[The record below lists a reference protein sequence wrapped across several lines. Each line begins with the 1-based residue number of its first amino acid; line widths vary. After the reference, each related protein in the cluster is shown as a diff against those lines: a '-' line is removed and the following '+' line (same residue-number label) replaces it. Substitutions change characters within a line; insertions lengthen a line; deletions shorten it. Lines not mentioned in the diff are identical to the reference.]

1 MDTTRHV
8 TALLGAL
15 IFAAAL
21 VPSARAHKEEFPK
34 RDALLIEPDR
44 VTLTVQYLVP
54 ASGEAEVL
62 RRLFDRD
69 RSGQLEAAEQA
80 ALRSYLSVQA
90 SAFVQLMLDGK
101 PLPLQ
106 QERVELGP
114 IGGGGG
120 GRQDGL
126 SAVLTLSA
134 ALPSEALAS
143 GQHRLRLADRHKDR
157 RVAVPLRVVA
167 RGLRVASHLPPLPLL
182 DAGHAAELELEATP
196 APSQ

>member
-1 MDTTRHV
+1 MDTCRHV

-15 IFAAAL
+15 LFAAAL
-21 VPSARAHKEEFPK
+21 APSARAHKEEFPK

-54 ASGEAEVL
+54 ASDEAEVL

-90 SAFVQLMLDGK
+90 SAFVQLTLDGK
-101 PLPLQ
+101 TLPLK

-114 IGGGGG
+114 VGGG
-120 GRQDGL
+120 GRQEGL

-134 ALPSEALAS
+134 ALPAAALAS
-143 GQHRLRLADRHKDR
+143 GHHRLRLADRHKDR

-196 APSQ
+196 APSR

>member
-1 MDTTRHV
+1 MDPTRHV
-8 TALLGAL
+8 SALLGAL

-34 RDALLIEPDR
+34 RDALLIESDR

-54 ASGEAEVL
+54 ASDEAEVL

-90 SAFVQLMLDGK
+90 SAFVQLTLDGK
-101 PLPLQ
+101 ALPLK

-114 IGGGGG
+114 VGGG
-120 GRQDGL
+120 GRQEGL

-134 ALPSEALAS
+134 ALPAAALAS
-143 GQHRLRLADRHKDR
+143 GHHRLRLADRHKDR